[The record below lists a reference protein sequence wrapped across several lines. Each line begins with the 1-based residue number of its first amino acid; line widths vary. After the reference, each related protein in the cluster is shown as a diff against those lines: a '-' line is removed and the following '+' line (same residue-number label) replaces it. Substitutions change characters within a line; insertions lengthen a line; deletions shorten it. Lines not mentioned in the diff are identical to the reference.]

1 MTNYDSGN
9 HSVSR
14 SFTLLVSAMLWALLA
29 SANAQD
35 YPAVSSAMKKLIP
48 TASDIAI
55 ADTPIDGLLEV
66 TVGGD
71 IFYVNESG
79 DYLLQGKLFDLDKRE
94 DLTERARGKIRKQVL
109 SQVNG
114 DSQIVF
120 AGDRIEHDVTVFT
133 DIDCGYCR
141 KLHSE
146 IEEYN
151 KLGIAIHY
159 MMFPRAGIPSDSYDK
174 AVSVWCAEDQ
184 HAALTSAKQ
193 GATPKPR
200 QCDNPVRE
208 QYETGR
214 DMGMSGT
221 PAIVTKSGYLIPG
234 YMPPA
239 DLKARLDQLAAAE

>member
-1 MTNYDSGN
+1 MTHN
-9 HSVSR
+9 VSEQQRATR
-14 SFTLLVSAMLWALLA
+14 SLIMFVSSAMLTLA
-29 SANAQD
+29 SSVCAQD
-35 YPAVSSAMKKLIP
+35 HPAVSTAMKKLIP
-48 TASDIAI
+48 TASNIAI
-55 ADTPIDGLLEV
+55 ADTPVNGLLEV
-66 TVGGD
+66 TVDGD

-79 DYLLQGKLFDLDKRE
+79 EYLLQGKLFDLDKRE
-94 DLTERARGKIRKQVL
+94 DLTEKARGKVRKEVL

-114 DSQIVF
+114 DNQIVF
-120 AGDRIEHDVTVFT
+120 AGDNIDYDVTVFT

-159 MMFPRAGIPSDSYDK
+159 MMFPRAGIPSESYDK
-174 AVSVWCAEDQ
+174 AVSVWCAADQ

-193 GATPKPR
+193 GETPKMKT
-200 QCDNPVRE
+200 CDNPVRE

-214 DMGMSGT
+214 RMGMTGT
-221 PAIVTKSGYLIPG
+221 PAIVTKSGDLIPG

-239 DLKARLDQLAAAE
+239 DLKDRLDQLATAD